1 MSFYNFQ
8 RLIRKYSREFT
19 VITKGKST
27 VNEYGDRVSG
37 EETKTTLYG
46 AIIGYAERKVYQ
58 SAGNITEQD
67 KALHMLEPIDNA
79 LMGGTVIFKGNEYKI
94 ETQKGKDNA
103 EFTGVYSYTLK
114 WVSAFKGGGDN
125 V

>member
-8 RLIRKYSREFT
+8 RLIKKYSREFT
-19 VITKGKST
+19 VISKGKPT
-27 VNEYGDRVSG
+27 LNAAGDRVSG
-37 EETKTTLYG
+37 ETTETILCG
-46 AIIGYAERKVYQ
+46 AIIGFAERKIYR
-58 SAGNITEQD
+58 SEGNLTEQD

-79 LMGGTVIFKGNEYKI
+79 LIGATVIFKGNEYKI
-94 ETQKGKDNA
+94 QEQRGKDNA

>member
-8 RLIRKYSREFT
+8 RLIRKYSRDFT
-19 VITKGKST
+19 VVSKGKST
-27 VNEYGDRVSG
+27 VNAAGDRVSG
-37 EETKTTLYG
+37 ETTETTLSG
-46 AIIGYAERKVYQ
+46 AIIGYAERKIYR
-58 SAGNITEQD
+58 SEGNLSEKD

-79 LMGGTVIFKGNEYKI
+79 LMGATVIFKGNKYSIQE
-94 ETQKGKDNA
+94 QKGKDNA

-114 WVSAFKGGGDN
+114 WVSAFKEGDN